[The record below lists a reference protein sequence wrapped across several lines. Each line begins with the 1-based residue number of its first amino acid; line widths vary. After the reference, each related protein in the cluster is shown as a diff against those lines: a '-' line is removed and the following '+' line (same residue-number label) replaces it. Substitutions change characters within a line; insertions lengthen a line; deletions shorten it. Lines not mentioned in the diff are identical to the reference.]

1 MPSPQH
7 ADLHDSDGP
16 TLTTYLEWLRRR
28 WWILV
33 VAALLG
39 AGIGMLVSQVQTR
52 TYESTTS
59 LLVRQVGPEA
69 SAGTK
74 VNLDTEAQ
82 VVRSLVVAERAKALL
97 KSGLP
102 REELVQSVSVT
113 VPPNS
118 QVLQV
123 VYEAQSPAAAQ
134 AGSHA
139 FAKAYL
145 DLRLAT
151 ATRSLENET
160 TALKQQIAETNKQ
173 LAAVAGKIA
182 ATPPNSVDRAR
193 AEADRNVLTS
203 QLASLNSR
211 LSPLLSTAVDPG
223 EIISDAALPG
233 KPSSPNTTLNLASG
247 FGAGL
252 LFGIVLALVLD
263 RLDTRVRRGRDIAGR
278 LGLPVLLEL
287 PARPSGLTVL
297 PAAHEVSRE
306 LGRLRNVLLSTMP
319 APQPGRGRQLLLA
332 DTCPGPAAGFVVGN
346 LAAAYARTG
355 AQVAVVTTK
364 RNSALTRMLDG
375 VKPRHTLADVL
386 RHDVSALTALT
397 PAPGLGQLR
406 VLLPGDL
413 DSEVELPIATMLDVL
428 AELAARFE
436 HVLIETAEPTVAVEA
451 QALARHVDGVIL
463 VVEAGQ
469 TRSSEISAAMQQ
481 FEQVDAPVLG
491 AVLAPQMTERGP
503 ANRSTPA
510 ARREGPPSPRPRSAP
525 GGGRPG
531 MPGAD
536 STMILPRSG
545 AGGRDSGPGQAPT
558 PAARPAPGDQ
568 PSRSA
573 TGTAKPGVAR
583 PVQVPPPHGRD
594 PLGQD
599 PHGREP
605 HGRDPLGQDPHG
617 REPHGR
623 DPHGREP
630 HGRDP
635 HGREPHGRDP
645 LGQDPL
651 GQDPHGREP
660 HGREPRHQGP
670 PGQFPLGQA
679 HLREPQRGQF
689 PPREPQRGQSHTG
702 QSHTGQRSAG
712 QAPPPAP
719 PKPATPA
726 GKATVYR
733 AAPRDSGEV
742 EPRRYSTAFDPT
754 EDRE

>member
-1 MPSPQH
+1 MPSPHH
-7 ADLHDSDGP
+7 ADLHESDGP

-39 AGIGMLVSQVQTR
+39 AGAGMLVSQVQTR

-82 VVRSLVVAERAKALL
+82 VVRSLVVGERAKALL
-97 KSGLP
+97 KTDVP
-102 REELVQSVSVT
+102 REELVKSVSVT

-123 VYEAQSPAAAQ
+123 VYEASSPEAAQ

-182 ATPPNSVDRAR
+182 ATPPNSVERAR

-203 QLASLNSR
+203 QLSSLNSR

-223 EIISDAALPG
+223 EIISDAALPQ

-263 RLDTRVRRGRDIAGR
+263 RLDTRVRRGRDVAGR
-278 LGLPVLLEL
+278 LGLPMLLEL
-287 PARPSGLTVL
+287 PARPSGLAVL
-297 PAAHEVSRE
+297 PPAHEVSRE

-319 APQPGRGRQLLLA
+319 DPQPGRGRQLLLT
-332 DTCPGPAAGFVVGN
+332 DTSPGPAAGFVVGN

-364 RNSALTRMLDG
+364 RDSPLTVMLDG

-386 RHDVSALTALT
+386 RHDVSALAALT
-397 PAPGLGQLR
+397 PAPGLSQLR
-406 VLLPGDL
+406 VLLPGEL
-413 DSEVELPIATMLDVL
+413 DTEVELPVTTMLDIL
-428 AELAARFE
+428 AELAARFD

-469 TRSSEISAAMQQ
+469 TRSSEITAAMQQ

-491 AVLAPQMTERGP
+491 AVLAPGMTERGP
-503 ANRSTPA
+503 AARSAPA
-510 ARREGPPSPRPRSAP
+510 ARRAGPPSPRPRSGPAA
-525 GGGRPG
+525 GRPV
-531 MPGAD
+531 PGVD
-536 STMILPRSG
+536 TTMILPRSG
-545 AGGRDSGPGQAPT
+545 AGSRDAGPGKPPAP
-558 PAARPAPGDQ
+558 PARPAPTDKAHADKPGTA
-568 PSRSA
+568 A

-583 PVQVPPPHGRD
+583 PGQVPPAPPVPPIPPHGQV
-594 PLGQD
+594 P
-599 PHGREP
+599 PHGQAP
-605 HGRDPLGQDPHG
+605 HRPV
-617 REPHGR
+617 
-623 DPHGREP
+623 
-630 HGRDP
+630 
-635 HGREPHGRDP
+635 
-645 LGQDPL
+645 
-651 GQDPHGREP
+651 
-660 HGREPRHQGP
+660 P
-670 PGQFPLGQA
+670 PGQFPPGQGQA
-679 HLREPQRGQF
+679 RPVPPGQGQARPPQPGQPHNGQF
-689 PPREPQRGQSHTG
+689 HNGQPSGGQFHNGQPSGGQSRGGQSHSGHLPTG
-702 QSHTGQRSAG
+702 QV
-712 QAPPPAP
+712 PP
-719 PKPATPA
+719 PKPASPA
-726 GKATVYR
+726 GKAGVYR
-733 AAPRDSGEV
+733 SAPREADGGD
-742 EPRRYSTAFDPT
+742 RGRYSTSFGPD